1 MNSYDVTECQPH
13 TAATALLGMRPSG
26 HLGGSPPIKTFRSN
40 LAGKMGPT
48 PLQLDVVG
56 SDVHQPESRFRILQ
70 QTHWWELIPFE
81 ARACWTTAPEKCGHC
96 NNPEMKI
103 MRSLKKDWPFGWFWL
118 KRIVMSINIELIRTP
133 LMSPHTSKRFAE
145 VALSCFGLKKRI
157 PQNPRKSPHVLIEMT
172 CFRDYP
178 HTQVTRKPSKFI
190 QATGP
195 LAENISGSSRGSSLF
210 GWWYLLCPAF
220 KTMISFSD
228 SMKVNMLLFWMCT
241 CLITCFIS
249 TEFPQCIFSASS
261 TTNQLDCCH
270 WRSGFPFVSDGC
282 AACQLSENRV
292 SCYQFP
298 H

>member
-145 VALSCFGLKKRI
+145 VALSCFGLKKGY
-157 PQNPRKSPHVLIEMT
+157 PRTQGKVHMFLSKWHVLGITPIPKSQESRLSSYRPLGHWQKI
-172 CFRDYP
+172 FQA
-178 HTQVTRKPSKFI
+178 QVEALHCLVGGIYYVLPSKLWFHFLI
-190 QATGP
+190 PWKLTCCYFECV
-195 LAENISGSSRGSSLF
+195 LA
-210 GWWYLLCPAF
+210 
-220 KTMISFSD
+220 
-228 SMKVNMLLFWMCT
+228 
-241 CLITCFIS
+241 
-249 TEFPQCIFSASS
+249 
-261 TTNQLDCCH
+261 
-270 WRSGFPFVSDGC
+270 
-282 AACQLSENRV
+282 
-292 SCYQFP
+292 
-298 H
+298 